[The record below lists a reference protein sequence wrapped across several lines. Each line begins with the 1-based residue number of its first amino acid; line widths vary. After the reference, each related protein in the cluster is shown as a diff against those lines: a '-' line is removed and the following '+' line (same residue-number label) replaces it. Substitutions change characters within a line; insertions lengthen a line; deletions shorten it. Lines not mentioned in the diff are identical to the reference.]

1 MLSPGT
7 ALLFP
12 RAALDEPEQCMF
24 CDSAQ
29 AKYLATSS
37 VVSSNPGPRWPR
49 FVYINKPLGLKK
61 VEKPEWN
68 SPSSRQPVLW
78 IPMHFFEM
86 SLAEGKKK
94 MEF

>member
-1 MLSPGT
+1 MGL
-7 ALLFP
+7 
-12 RAALDEPEQCMF
+12 
-24 CDSAQ
+24 
-29 AKYLATSS
+29 
-37 VVSSNPGPRWPR
+37 
-49 FVYINKPLGLKK
+49 YINKPLGLKK

-94 MEF
+94 WSFEFVDLISAIGGLKCRYLSLDVSSREDFEKLLIEDGML